1 MEIVIISVEPRY
13 YNSENM
19 NYYIFSCPFNKSTMQ
34 PFSGFCKI
42 KFGLYY
48 KYIVY
53 CTLYTVH
60 RILFS
65 NIYLWC
71 SSFGFVV
78 FCLLF
83 HLVLYFRYAVQL
95 LTPSSLL
102 SKINGKDEITDE
114 DFTEINE
121 LFFDA
126 KSSAKI
132 LAEQSDKYMQWS
144 AGNEN
149 LIRSQLIRQLRRCL
163 ACGLHF
169 QEVWL
174 SKLTGK

>member
-1 MEIVIISVEPRY
+1 M
-13 YNSENM
+13 
-19 NYYIFSCPFNKSTMQ
+19 
-34 PFSGFCKI
+34 
-42 KFGLYY
+42 
-48 KYIVY
+48 
-53 CTLYTVH
+53 
-60 RILFS
+60 
-65 NIYLWC
+65 
-71 SSFGFVV
+71 V

-132 LAEQSDKYMQWS
+132 LAEQSDKYMQ
-144 AGNEN
+144 
-149 LIRSQLIRQLRRCL
+149 
-163 ACGLHF
+163 
-169 QEVWL
+169 
-174 SKLTGK
+174 